1 MWLRVGKSAFV
12 NQPKQFV
19 GSSSAGLAWL
29 TRPYQF
35 LRERSAAEGET
46 FTVDLGRYGQF
57 VMFSNPSDIR
67 EIFAA
72 DSSLLHAGQGNA
84 VLKAFLGGGSLLLL
98 EEGAHQRERRL
109 LQTSFHGRKLA
120 LHADVIAK
128 IASARVDRMTV
139 GETLRVQD
147 VMQEITLEVIS
158 VVVFGELPRE
168 TYLELTSRLA
178 AFLNDSKFNLALI
191 GQLDSDV
198 GASPTWDAFRGSL
211 GYIRELLAREVVRR
225 RAMARDDDDD
235 MLSMLLSARYADGT
249 QMSDES
255 LVDELL
261 TMVVTGYETT
271 ATALAWALYWT
282 HREERTLAWWTETAR
297 ALEPAAAHSNEQVA
311 SLCREVLRLHPVI
324 PVVARRAQRA
334 FTVGGRTY
342 EPGTVLAPCIYLTHH
357 REDLYPD
364 PDAFRPDRFLAR
376 SYASHEYLPF
386 GGGAR
391 RCIGMGLALMEMG
404 IVLTVFAQRLVLELV
419 TPEKLFAQR
428 RSVTVAPSQATPMRV
443 TARRS

>member
-1 MWLRVGKSAFV
+1 
-12 NQPKQFV
+12 
-19 GSSSAGLAWL
+19 
-29 TRPYQF
+29 
-35 LRERSAAEGET
+35 
-46 FTVDLGRYGQF
+46 
-57 VMFSNPSDIR
+57 
-67 EIFAA
+67 
-72 DSSLLHAGQGNA
+72 
-84 VLKAFLGGGSLLLL
+84 
-98 EEGAHQRERRL
+98 
-109 LQTSFHGRKLA
+109 
-120 LHADVIAK
+120 
-128 IASARVDRMTV
+128 
-139 GETLRVQD
+139 
-147 VMQEITLEVIS
+147 VIS

-168 TYLELTSRLA
+168 TYLELTGRLA

-191 GQLDSDV
+191 GQLDSNV
-198 GASPTWDAFRGSL
+198 GTSPTWDAFRGSL
-211 GYIRELLAREVVRR
+211 AHIRALLASELVRR
-225 RAMARDDDDD
+225 RATERPADDD

-282 HREERTLAWWTETAR
+282 HRDEGTLAWWTDAAR
-297 ALEPAAAHSNEQVA
+297 DLAPAEAHTNERVS
-311 SLCREVLRLHPVI
+311 SLCREVLRIHPVI
-324 PVVARRAQRA
+324 PVVARRAQRP
-334 FTVGGRTY
+334 FTVGSRTY
-342 EPGTVLAPCIYLTHH
+342 EAGTVLSPCIYLTHH

-404 IVLTVFAQRLVLELV
+404 IVLTVFAQRLVLELL

-428 RSVTVAPSQATPMRV
+428 RSVTVAPSQSTPMRV
-443 TARRS
+443 LARS